1 MHKLKKG
8 ILLAGV
14 CIIGL
19 TGLTACES
27 GNVKRGTVADGGST
41 NLEYRGSV
49 IDNNTLGKAAKI
61 EAVID
66 SSFYFGAEDEA
77 LEEGI
82 YKGMV
87 EALDDPYSKYYTKEE
102 YAKLQEDTSGEYAG
116 IGVTVRQ
123 DTDSGAVV
131 VVNILPGAPAEDVD
145 IKPGDYITK
154 IGDYEITT
162 EDDLDYLVT
171 MIRGEVGTDVTLTVY
186 RSSDM
191 KTHDVTITRRQV
203 ENRTVEY
210 QMLDDN
216 IGYIRVTQ
224 FVGNTGDMFEEALN
238 DLDSQGMKGLIV
250 DLRSNP
256 GGLLNVVV
264 SMCDDIL
271 ASGKIVYEEDKNGKV
286 ISSYEATDDKFLDK
300 PMVVIVNG
308 ESASAS
314 EVFTGAMKDHGVAT
328 IVGENTFGKGIVQS
342 VIPLQDGSAVKLTT
356 AKYFTPNGNDIHKK
370 GIAPDVEVSLPD
382 DYTADDYMGEKDT
395 QFNKAV
401 EVIKEEI
408 K

>member
-27 GNVKRGTVADGGST
+27 GNVRRGTVADGGST
-41 NLEYRGSV
+41 NLEYSGSV

-210 QMLDDN
+210 QMLEDN

-256 GGLLNVVV
+256 GG
-264 SMCDDIL
+264 
-271 ASGKIVYEEDKNGKV
+271 
-286 ISSYEATDDKFLDK
+286 
-300 PMVVIVNG
+300 
-308 ESASAS
+308 
-314 EVFTGAMKDHGVAT
+314 
-328 IVGENTFGKGIVQS
+328 
-342 VIPLQDGSAVKLTT
+342 T
-356 AKYFTPNGNDIHKK
+356 AQCGCKH
-370 GIAPDVEVSLPD
+370 V
-382 DYTADDYMGEKDT
+382 
-395 QFNKAV
+395 
-401 EVIKEEI
+401 
-408 K
+408 

>member
-1 MHKLKKG
+1 M
-8 ILLAGV
+8 
-14 CIIGL
+14 
-19 TGLTACES
+19 
-27 GNVKRGTVADGGST
+27 
-41 NLEYRGSV
+41 LE
-49 IDNNTLGKAAKI
+49 
-61 EAVID
+61 
-66 SSFYFGAEDEA
+66 
-77 LEEGI
+77 
-82 YKGMV
+82 
-87 EALDDPYSKYYTKEE
+87 
-102 YAKLQEDTSGEYAG
+102 
-116 IGVTVRQ
+116 
-123 DTDSGAVV
+123 
-131 VVNILPGAPAEDVD
+131 
-145 IKPGDYITK
+145 
-154 IGDYEITT
+154 
-162 EDDLDYLVT
+162 
-171 MIRGEVGTDVTLTVY
+171 
-186 RSSDM
+186 
-191 KTHDVTITRRQV
+191 
-203 ENRTVEY
+203 
-210 QMLDDN
+210 DN

-370 GIAPDVEVSLPD
+370 GVAPDIEVKLPE
-382 DYTADDYMGEKDT
+382 DYTADDFQGEKDT
-395 QFNKAV
+395 QYQKGL
-401 EVIKEEI
+401 EVLRGKV

>member
-1 MHKLKKG
+1 
-8 ILLAGV
+8 
-14 CIIGL
+14 
-19 TGLTACES
+19 
-27 GNVKRGTVADGGST
+27 
-41 NLEYRGSV
+41 
-49 IDNNTLGKAAKI
+49 
-61 EAVID
+61 
-66 SSFYFGAEDEA
+66 
-77 LEEGI
+77 
-82 YKGMV
+82 
-87 EALDDPYSKYYTKEE
+87 
-102 YAKLQEDTSGEYAG
+102 
-116 IGVTVRQ
+116 
-123 DTDSGAVV
+123 
-131 VVNILPGAPAEDVD
+131 
-145 IKPGDYITK
+145 
-154 IGDYEITT
+154 
-162 EDDLDYLVT
+162 
-171 MIRGEVGTDVTLTVY
+171 
-186 RSSDM
+186 
-191 KTHDVTITRRQV
+191 
-203 ENRTVEY
+203 
-210 QMLDDN
+210 
-216 IGYIRVTQ
+216 
-224 FVGNTGDMFEEALN
+224 
-238 DLDSQGMKGLIV
+238 MKGLIV